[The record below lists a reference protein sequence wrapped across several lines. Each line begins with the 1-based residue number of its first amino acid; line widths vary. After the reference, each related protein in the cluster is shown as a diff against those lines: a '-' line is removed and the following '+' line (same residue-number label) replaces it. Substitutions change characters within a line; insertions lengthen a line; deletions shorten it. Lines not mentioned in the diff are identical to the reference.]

1 MLHVSLVLQVKAI
14 KSPFYETVGPIVVNP
29 IGGTI
34 RRGFE
39 FPLLEDLS
47 PEAPWTKNVETAYQY
62 WLSKVSPGR
71 LPGRACIDPVEIP
84 RLLSGIWLLDVSRS
98 PFRFKYRL
106 IGTSIVSARGFDP
119 TGRWLDE
126 AHAHL
131 RENTN
136 FFARYE
142 RVAEKKI
149 ASRRTSRASLWSHN
163 DYRTIENVLLPL
175 ATDGSQVDIIM
186 IYTALFRL
194 DGSCV

>member
-1 MLHVSLVLQVKAI
+1 VAS
-14 KSPFYETVGPIVVNP
+14 NP
-29 IGGTI
+29 
-34 RRGFE
+34 
-39 FPLLEDLS
+39 PLLEDLS
-47 PEAPWTKNVETAYQY
+47 PEAPWSKNVETAYQY

-106 IGTSIVSARGFDP
+106 IGTSIVNAIGFDP

-126 AHAHL
+126 AHAHV

-149 ASRRTSRASLWSHN
+149 ASRRTGRASLWSHN